1 MREKLHLGMVDR
13 LLPRRLRFD
22 WRSAA
27 VGGLAAFALMH
38 VGMVRPAHQHVSAL
52 ERRIDAL
59 TQVVIRLDESRDAAA
74 AASGLLATLTE
85 QAARV
90 EAAEAAVARMAALH
104 DRTVAAAAGV
114 ERATE
119 ALGSL
124 ADVSDTIVA
133 QAAGMEMA
141 REQLDRLVLLK
152 DGLLSG
158 TTDLDAAR
166 DTLVGLED
174 LAGWAGESA
183 AVVVELRKFVVD
195 LMLLQPAADRAR
207 QALEPI
213 VELVKLGRRSDLE
226 RPRAPAEGT
235 TTASAE
241 RPAPAGDT
249 ATDTKAETTGER
261 PVPKA
266 AARPRRGVN

>member
-1 MREKLHLGMVDR
+1 MRESLHPGMFGG
-13 LLPRRLRFD
+13 LLPRRFRFD
-22 WRSAA
+22 WRSVTA
-27 VGGLAAFALMH
+27 GGLAAFALMH
-38 VGMVRPAHQHVSAL
+38 LGMVRPAAHHVAAL

-74 AASGLLATLTE
+74 ATSGLLATLTE

-114 ERATE
+114 ERATR

-124 ADVSDTIVA
+124 AEVSDTIVA
-133 QAAGMEMA
+133 QAAGMDVA

-152 DGLLSG
+152 DGLLAG

-166 DTLVGLED
+166 ATLVGLED
-174 LAGWAGESA
+174 VAGWAGEAA
-183 AVVVELRKFVVD
+183 AVVVEMRKFVVD

-207 QALEPI
+207 QALEP
-213 VELVKLGRRSDLE
+213 VMELVKLGRRGDLE
-226 RPRAPAEGT
+226 RPRQAVEGST
-235 TTASAE
+235 TVGTES
-241 RPAPAGDT
+241 PVPAGDP
-249 ATDTKAETTGER
+249 AGER

-266 AARPRRGVN
+266 AAAPRRGIN